1 MEIGR
6 AKPDENK
13 LESIPGQ
20 ALEWRLAPTDSRRF
34 NDLRM
39 TFPARARLESKPNQ
53 KNKMPSSGP
62 EGNVGGLGFLRV
74 SRAN

>member
-1 MEIGR
+1 MISIVEIGR

-53 KNKMPSSGP
+53 KTRCRHQAQKGT
-62 EGNVGGLGFLRV
+62 
-74 SRAN
+74 